1 MVRHIIL
8 WQLKDELSADEKRT
22 VCENMKRELEAL
34 VGTVEGLCSLTVHI
48 DGLSTSNADAMLEA
62 ELTDAAA
69 LAGYAAHP
77 AHTAV
82 ADACIRP
89 FVKTRLCLDF

>member
-8 WQLKDELSADEKRT
+8 WQLEDELSAEEKRT

-48 DGLSTSNADAMLEA
+48 DGLATSNADAMLES

-69 LAGYAAHP
+69 LAHYAAHP
-77 AHTAV
+77 AHV
-82 ADACIRP
+82 AAADGFVRP

>member
-34 VGTVEGLCSLTVHI
+34 VGTVEGLHALTVHI
-48 DGLSTSNADAMLEA
+48 DGLATSNADAMLES

-69 LAGYAAHP
+69 LAGYTVHP
-77 AHTAV
+77 AHV
-82 ADACIRP
+82 AAADKFVRP